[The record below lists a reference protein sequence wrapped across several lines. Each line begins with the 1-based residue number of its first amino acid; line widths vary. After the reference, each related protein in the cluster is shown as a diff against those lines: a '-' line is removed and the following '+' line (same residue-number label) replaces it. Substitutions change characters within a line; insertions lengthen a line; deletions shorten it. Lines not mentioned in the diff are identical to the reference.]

1 MDNFLIDTAEFQITQ
16 GQFLIRLLVA
26 CGIGFLIGLEREHT
40 ALTKKEEAFAGIR
53 TFIFLSLIGF
63 VGAAMHYLF
72 GPWIFAGIFLS
83 VILLTSISYWV
94 TSKRGDIGGTAELT
108 ILLAV
113 LLGALTF
120 LGYMEISVMITVI
133 MIVLLSS
140 KLKMQEVIGQ
150 ITHDELYDFI
160 RFVVIALLIFPFL
173 PNTTYGPYDVLNPRE
188 IGWVVIV
195 TSGVGLIGYTLM
207 RVLGAHK
214 GILLTGIIGGL
225 VSSTAV
231 TWVFSKKS
239 KESPALSAY
248 CAIAILAASSI
259 MVIRVMIWVFIFNR
273 SLFTELLLPLLIV
286 FLAAIGV
293 TLFIYL
299 RNRDDK
305 KVDTDIPA
313 GKPLN
318 IKGALVFGLLYMII
332 ILAVAYA
339 NDVFGEEGIYLAS
352 GIAGLS
358 DVDAITISV
367 SKLAM
372 GSISVISAQNAIL
385 IATLSN
391 TLVKMGIALWTGST
405 ELRKFI
411 LLGYGAIFVAALI
424 GFAIL
429 NL

>member
-1 MDNFLIDTAEFQITQ
+1 MDTYIINTAEFQLTQ
-16 GQFLIRLLVA
+16 GEFLLRLLIA
-26 CGIGFLIGLEREHT
+26 CGIGFLIGLEREHA
-40 ALTKKEEAFAGIR
+40 ALVKNEEAFAGIR
-53 TFIFLSLIGF
+53 TFIFLALIGF
-63 VGAAMHYLF
+63 IGAAMHFFF
-72 GPWIFAGIFLS
+72 GAWALAGVVFS
-83 VILLTSISYWV
+83 VIILTAISYWI
-94 TSKRGDIGGTAELT
+94 TAAKGNIGGTAELT
-108 ILLAV
+108 TIIAV
-113 LLGALTF
+113 LLGAMTF
-120 LGYMEISVMITVI
+120 LGHIEVSLMITVI
-133 MIVLLSS
+133 MVVLLSS
-140 KLKMQEVIGQ
+140 KFKLQEVIGQ
-150 ITHDELYDFI
+150 ISHEELYDLI
-160 RFVVIALLIFPFL
+160 RFIVVALLLFPFL
-173 PNTTYGPYDVLNPRE
+173 PDETFGPYDVINPRE
-188 IGWVVIV
+188 VGWVVIV
-195 TSGVGLIGYTLM
+195 TSGVGLVGYALM
-207 RVLGAHK
+207 RIMGAHK

-239 KESPALSAY
+239 KEAPALSAY

-259 MVIRVMIWVFIFNR
+259 MVIRVMIWVFIFNQA
-273 SLFTELLLPLLIV
+273 LFKDLLLPLAIV
-286 FLAAIGV
+286 FLGAIGV
-293 TLFIYL
+293 TLFIYF
-299 RNRDDK
+299 RNKDTT

-318 IKGALVFGLLYMII
+318 LKGALLFGVIYTCI

-339 NDVFGEEGIYLAS
+339 NDMFGEEGIYLAS

-372 GSISVISAQNAIL
+372 SSISMISAQNAIL

-391 TLVKMGIALWTGST
+391 TLVKMGISLWAGSA

-411 LLGYGAIFVAALI
+411 LMGYGAIFVASLI